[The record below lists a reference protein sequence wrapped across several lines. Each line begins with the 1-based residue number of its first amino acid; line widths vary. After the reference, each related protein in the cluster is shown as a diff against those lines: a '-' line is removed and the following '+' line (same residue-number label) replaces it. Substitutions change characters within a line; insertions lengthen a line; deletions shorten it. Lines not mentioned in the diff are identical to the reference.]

1 MWQANKTGICT
12 LALGLAALG
21 GAYLCLKG
29 RDALLAQ
36 QVVALGFCALLFAVA
51 LGTWLSVRREL
62 VRCRRAAEQE
72 AAEAAAA
79 EEEEE
84 GPAQP

>member
-12 LALGLAALG
+12 LVLGLAALG
-21 GAYLCLKG
+21 GAYLWLKG
-29 RDALLAQ
+29 KDALLAQ

-62 VRCRRAAEQE
+62 VRCRRAAE
-72 AAEAAAA
+72 EAAAHEA
-79 EEEEE
+79 EEQE
-84 GPAQP
+84 